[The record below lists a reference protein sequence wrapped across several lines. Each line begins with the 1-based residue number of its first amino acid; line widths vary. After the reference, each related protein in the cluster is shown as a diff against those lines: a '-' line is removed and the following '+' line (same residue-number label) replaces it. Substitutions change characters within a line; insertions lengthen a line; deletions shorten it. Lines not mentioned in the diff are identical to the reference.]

1 VSLFSGGGPRAVRR
15 ALADAGSAAPVVRL
29 PGWAKTVE
37 EKASALGTPIGAIVA
52 SLVFMV
58 GERPALAL
66 LAGDRQCKA
75 DALPRTL
82 NLEGEARPAEAAEAK
97 RATGFA
103 PGGVSPVG
111 LGQPLPIAIDVSL
124 KRFATLYV
132 PAGDAGHVFA
142 ATMEELKALSA
153 GIVSYAIAEG
163 EAFRPER
170 PMQRP
175 FDRPDGLL

>member
-1 VSLFSGGGPRAVRR
+1 MSLFGGGPRAVRR
-15 ALADAGSAAPVVRL
+15 ALEKAGSTAQVVRL
-29 PGWAKTVE
+29 PGWAKSAE
-37 EKASALGTPIGAIVA
+37 EKAAALGTPIGAIVQ
-52 SLVFMV
+52 SVVFRV

-66 LAGDRQCKA
+66 VAGDRQGRG

-82 NLEGEARPAEAAEAK
+82 NLEGEAWPAEGSDVR

-103 PGGVSPVG
+103 AGGVSPVG
-111 LGQPLPIAIDVSL
+111 LAQPMPIAIDVSL

-132 PAGDAGHVFA
+132 PAGDARHVFA
-142 ATMEELKALSA
+142 TTMEELKALTA

-170 PMQRP
+170 RMQRP
-175 FDRPDGLL
+175 FDRVDGLL

>member
-1 VSLFSGGGPRAVRR
+1 MSLFGGGPKAVRR
-15 ALADAGSAAPVVRL
+15 ALAAAGSAAQMVRL
-29 PGWAKTVE
+29 PGWAKTIE
-37 EKASALGTPIGAIVA
+37 EKATALGTPIGAIVQA
-52 SLVFMV
+52 LVFTV

-66 LAGDRQCKA
+66 LAGDRRVKA
-75 DALPRTL
+75 EALARTL
-82 NLEGEARPAEAAEAK
+82 NLTGEASPADAAGTK

-111 LGQPLPIAIDVSL
+111 LSQTLPIAIDVSL

-132 PAGDAGHVFA
+132 PAGDARHVFA
-142 ATMEELKALSA
+142 TTMEELKTLTG

-170 PMQRP
+170 RMQRP
-175 FDRPDGLL
+175 FDSADGLL